1 MWERRGPTGF
11 RSQAF
16 LEDLNV
22 KASSASC
29 PSTWLA
35 CSRVSADNFGS
46 GLCARRALT
55 FRTGVTWPQVHPGQW
70 LLVDVCYSTSLR
82 QMLSCRRQ

>member
-1 MWERRGPTGF
+1 MWVRRGPTGF
-11 RSQAF
+11 RSQAS

-22 KASSASC
+22 KASGASC

-35 CSRVSADNFGS
+35 CSRVSADNLGS

-55 FRTGVTWPQVHPGQW
+55 FRTGITHVSGC
-70 LLVDVCYSTSLR
+70 LLTCAI
-82 QMLSCRRQ
+82 